1 MDADTL
7 VRTAQEAG
15 VQPLEHEP
23 LNSDK
28 MIDSLKYGS
37 MGMIMSSLQREFRK
51 LERERKKQLH
61 DENIRCNHKFCRK
74 KCKLFKERQCYRKTF
89 QQQTECVDS
98 RGYEKEEVALT
109 PEVVQ

>member
-1 MDADTL
+1 MDAETL

-28 MIDSLKYGS
+28 VIDSLKYCS
-37 MGMIMSSLQREFRK
+37 MGMIMSSISREMRK

-61 DENIRCNHKFCRK
+61 DENIRENNVFCRK
-74 KCKLFKERQCYRKTF
+74 RCKLFKTRECYKKSYEEQRECERTK
-89 QQQTECVDS
+89 
-98 RGYEKEEVALT
+98 GYEREPVVV

>member
-7 VRTAQEAG
+7 VKIAQEAG

-28 MIDSLKYGS
+28 VMDSLKYGS
-37 MGMIMSSLQREFRK
+37 MGMIMSSISRELKK

-61 DENIRCNHKFCRK
+61 DESIRCNHKFCRK
-74 KCKLFKERQCYRKTF
+74 KCKLFKKRKCYQKSL
-89 QQQTECVDS
+89 QQQTECVNN
-98 RGYEKEEVALT
+98 RGYEKEEVLN